1 MLSTP
6 RMVLVKTLS
15 AGHLVQANHSVGALQ
30 MRHPLALAHYAN
42 HPPRDMQPNV
52 MVAAV
57 DVQLEG
63 EQASAYGRAAA

>member
-1 MLSTP
+1 M
-6 RMVLVKTLS
+6 
-15 AGHLVQANHSVGALQ
+15 QAKHIVGALQ

-42 HPPRDMQPNV
+42 HPPHDMQPNV

>member
-1 MLSTP
+1 M
-6 RMVLVKTLS
+6 
-15 AGHLVQANHSVGALQ
+15 QAKCTVGALQ

-42 HPPRDMQPNV
+42 HPPRDTQPNV

-63 EQASAYGRAAA
+63 EQASASAKAAA